1 MRTNGKR
8 RDDWL
13 YSISST
19 TSTIV
24 PLVHSNW
31 ESKIQ
36 TLTPS
41 LSLYPLQPD
50 LVSSHRRFVSK
61 CEVTE
66 LSNNLSGR
74 DDPLMLFL
82 FTDYMEICKIKKHRF
97 NSAKSPTTTF
107 GTTGLNT
114 ARVSHQ
120 KSYKHIKLLPLSSI
134 AVVYDVQ
141 DSPRAFALPHKDK
154 MYSFSICDDI
164 EKIIYLKSL
173 CKQLAENACRADAV
187 SPESWV
193 DRSNDVFYT
202 IHFRNNFCAVM
213 NRMSLVL
220 TSVISMWVH
229 WRRLSIMQERDWR
242 WALEQ

>member
-1 MRTNGKR
+1 M
-8 RDDWL
+8 
-13 YSISST
+13 
-19 TSTIV
+19 
-24 PLVHSNW
+24 
-31 ESKIQ
+31 
-36 TLTPS
+36 
-41 LSLYPLQPD
+41 
-50 LVSSHRRFVSK
+50 VSSHRRYVSK

-82 FTDYMEICKIKKHRF
+82 FTDYMEICKIKKHRS
-97 NSAKSPTTTF
+97 NSVKSPTYTSS
-107 GTTGLNT
+107 GLN

-134 AVVYDVQ
+134 AVVYDIQ

-187 SPESWV
+187 SFLFLLLLHRKICSK
-193 DRSNDVFYT
+193 NFAFYFVSGT
-202 IHFRNNFCAVM
+202 IF
-213 NRMSLVL
+213 
-220 TSVISMWVH
+220 T
-229 WRRLSIMQERDWR
+229 
-242 WALEQ
+242 

>member
-1 MRTNGKR
+1 MK
-8 RDDWL
+8 
-13 YSISST
+13 
-19 TSTIV
+19 
-24 PLVHSNW
+24 
-31 ESKIQ
+31 
-36 TLTPS
+36 LTF
-41 LSLYPLQPD
+41 QPD

-97 NSAKSPTTTF
+97 NSAKSPTYA
-107 GTTGLNT
+107 TTGLNT

-134 AVVYDVQ
+134 AVVYDIQ

-187 SPESWV
+187 S
-193 DRSNDVFYT
+193 FG
-202 IHFRNNFCAVM
+202 
-213 NRMSLVL
+213 
-220 TSVISMWVH
+220 
-229 WRRLSIMQERDWR
+229 
-242 WALEQ
+242 